1 MRETPKFTTFK
12 PDLVL
17 CSELA
22 PGEIRQLQR
31 RIKQGELNRMYS
43 GVATAQPASDL
54 PVLVRRELI
63 RLLASLYL
71 GAVFG
76 PRSAFAGGGS
86 EPTRGQVRES
96 VCQAAVEQKLI
107 DICESRG
114 EEELGTTR
122 DTARALAPTLG
133 LEREFVKLNNLI
145 SSTLG
150 TRKATLTTA
159 AGKELAAAMLFGT

>member
-76 PRSAFAGGGS
+76 
-86 EPTRGQVRES
+86 
-96 VCQAAVEQKLI
+96 
-107 DICESRG
+107 
-114 EEELGTTR
+114 
-122 DTARALAPTLG
+122 
-133 LEREFVKLNNLI
+133 
-145 SSTLG
+145 
-150 TRKATLTTA
+150 
-159 AGKELAAAMLFGT
+159 